1 MRLSKASAYAVF
13 AVLHIAKHQD
23 EGPVQGRVI
32 AQAHGLPLEY
42 LLKILQQLVR
52 ANVLV
57 SETGRR
63 GGFQLKKPPYRTT
76 LLEIVEAIDGPVNG
90 RLGMRAEITGADRAM
105 DQVEALCE
113 RIAEDTKT
121 LLRQATVKHLLRPD

>member
-13 AVLHIAKHQD
+13 AAVYIAKHQD
-23 EGPVQGRVI
+23 EGPVQGRLI
-32 AQAHGLPLEY
+32 AQTHNLPLEY

-52 ANVLV
+52 AGVLV

-63 GGFQLKKPPYRTT
+63 GGFQLKRPPQRTT

-90 RLGMRAEITGADRAM
+90 HLTMRAEISGAEKAKDR
-105 DQVEALCE
+105 VEALCE

-121 LLRQATVKHLLRPD
+121 LLRQATLKHLMLPE